1 VKLQIPS
8 SERARLNPFRFGI
21 DYDRP
26 APCDPQ
32 SLMTD
37 TNQTSPLKVSFD
49 AKRAID
55 FARSE
60 LFERTF
66 KEGMAMVEETAAYLD
81 GPGRAA
87 SKRLSRA
94 AALAYAG
101 ESMRLTTRLMQ
112 VASWLLVQRAV
123 RDGEIQLAEASSEK
137 YRLIS
142 REPQP
147 TTSFAGSDELPE
159 ALKALIIRG
168 GAIFERV
175 RRLDET
181 MYDSGAVAPANAVGN
196 QMARLTEAFM
206 R

>member
-1 VKLQIPS
+1 
-8 SERARLNPFRFGI
+8 
-21 DYDRP
+21 
-26 APCDPQ
+26 
-32 SLMTD
+32 MTD
-37 TNQTSPLKVSFD
+37 KNQSSPQRGHFD
-49 AKRAID
+49 AKRAVE

-66 KEGMAMVEETAAYLD
+66 KEGMALVEETAAYLD

-87 SKRLSRA
+87 SKRLSRT

-123 RDGEIQLAEASSEK
+123 RDGEIPLTEASSEK

-142 REPQP
+142 RDAQPAPQ
-147 TTSFAGSDELPE
+147 FAGGDELPE
-159 ALKALIIRG
+159 ALKTLIIRG
-168 GAIFERV
+168 GAVYERV

-181 MYDSGAVAPANAVGN
+181 MYEGGAEAANPVSD
-196 QMARLTEAFM
+196 QMALLHEAF
-206 R
+206 RR

>member
-1 VKLQIPS
+1 
-8 SERARLNPFRFGI
+8 
-21 DYDRP
+21 
-26 APCDPQ
+26 
-32 SLMTD
+32 MTD
-37 TNQTSPLKVSFD
+37 KTQASPNTSGFN
-49 AKRAID
+49 AQRAAD
-55 FARSE
+55 FAKSE

-66 KEGMAMVEETAAYLD
+66 KEGMSLVEETAAYLD

-123 RDGEIQLAEASSEK
+123 RDGEIALAEASGEK

-142 REPQP
+142 RDPQP
-147 TTSFAGSDELPE
+147 APNFAGADDLPE
-159 ALKALIIRG
+159 ALKVLITRG
-168 GAIFERV
+168 AAIYERV

-181 MYDSGAVAPANAVGN
+181 MYDRAGDGSNPVND
-196 QMARLTEAFM
+196 ARAKLEAAFG

>member
-1 VKLQIPS
+1 
-8 SERARLNPFRFGI
+8 
-21 DYDRP
+21 
-26 APCDPQ
+26 
-32 SLMTD
+32 MTD
-37 TNQTSPLKVSFD
+37 TNQASPIRGGFD
-49 AKRAID
+49 PTRALD

-60 LFERTF
+60 LFDRTF

-123 RDGEIQLAEASSEK
+123 RDNEIPMSEAASEK

-142 REPQP
+142 REGPQ
-147 TTSFAGSDELPE
+147 SQHFAGADELPE
-159 ALKALIIRG
+159 ALKTLIIRG
-168 GAIFERV
+168 GAIYERV

-181 MYDSGAVAPANAVGN
+181 MYEGGADAGN
-196 QMARLTEAFM
+196 PVSDQMALLTEAF
-206 R
+206 RR

>member
-1 VKLQIPS
+1 MRAGFDP
-8 SERARLNPFRFGI
+8 ERALE
-21 DYDRP
+21 
-26 APCDPQ
+26 
-32 SLMTD
+32 
-37 TNQTSPLKVSFD
+37 
-49 AKRAID
+49 

-60 LFERTF
+60 VFDRTF
-66 KEGMAMVEETAAYLD
+66 NEGMALVEETAGYLD

-123 RDGEIQLAEASSEK
+123 RDGEIHLAEAASEK

-142 REPQP
+142 REAQP
-147 TTSFAGSDELPE
+147 TPSFAAADDLPP

-168 GAIFERV
+168 SAIYERV

-181 MYDSGAVAPANAVGN
+181 MYEADADATNAVSDQLAMLQQAFGN
-196 QMARLTEAFM
+196 
-206 R
+206 

>member
-1 VKLQIPS
+1 
-8 SERARLNPFRFGI
+8 
-21 DYDRP
+21 
-26 APCDPQ
+26 
-32 SLMTD
+32 M
-37 TNQTSPLKVSFD
+37 
-49 AKRAID
+49 D

-66 KEGMAMVEETAAYLD
+66 KEGMALVEETAAYLD

-123 RDGEIQLAEASSEK
+123 RDGEIQMSEASSEK

-147 TTSFAGSDELPE
+147 QSFAGGDELPE
-159 ALKALIIRG
+159 ALKTLIIRG
-168 GAIFERV
+168 GAIYERV

-181 MYDSGAVAPANAVGN
+181 MYEGGAETANPVNDQMAKLNAVFG
-196 QMARLTEAFM
+196 R
-206 R
+206 

>member
-1 VKLQIPS
+1 
-8 SERARLNPFRFGI
+8 
-21 DYDRP
+21 
-26 APCDPQ
+26 
-32 SLMTD
+32 MTE
-37 TNQTSPLKVSFD
+37 TNQASPIRPRFD
-49 AKRAID
+49 AQRSID

-66 KEGMAMVEETAAYLD
+66 KEGMNLVEETAAYLD

-87 SKRLSRA
+87 SKRLSRT

-123 RDGEIQLAEASSEK
+123 RDGEIQLMEAATEK

-142 REPQP
+142 REHQPQA
-147 TTSFAGSDELPE
+147 SFAGGDELPE
-159 ALKALIIRG
+159 ALKTLILRG
-168 GAIFERV
+168 GAIYDRV

-181 MYDSGAVAPANAVGN
+181 MYEGGGETANPVSDQLAK
-196 QMARLTEAFM
+196 LTEAFA

>member
-1 VKLQIPS
+1 
-8 SERARLNPFRFGI
+8 
-21 DYDRP
+21 
-26 APCDPQ
+26 
-32 SLMTD
+32 MTD
-37 TNQTSPLKVSFD
+37 TNQASPISSGYD
-49 AKRAID
+49 AKRAMD

-66 KEGMAMVEETAAYLD
+66 KEGMGLVEETAAYLD

-123 RDGEIQLAEASSEK
+123 RDGEIPLTEAASDK

-142 REPQP
+142 REAQPAPQ
-147 TTSFAGSDELPE
+147 FAGADDLPE
-159 ALKALIIRG
+159 ALKVLIVRG
-168 GAIFERV
+168 GAIYERV

-181 MYDSGAVAPANAVGN
+181 MYDGGVAEVANPVSD
-196 QMARLTEAFM
+196 QMARLAEAF
-206 R
+206 RR

>member
-1 VKLQIPS
+1 
-8 SERARLNPFRFGI
+8 
-21 DYDRP
+21 
-26 APCDPQ
+26 
-32 SLMTD
+32 MTE
-37 TNQTSPLKVSFD
+37 TNQPSPLKGHFD
-49 AKRAID
+49 AQRAVD

-66 KEGMAMVEETAAYLD
+66 KEGMGLVEETAAYLD

-112 VASWLLVQRAV
+112 VASWLLVQRAM
-123 RDGEIQLAEASSEK
+123 RDGEIQLAEAASEK

-142 REPQP
+142 RDAQP
-147 TTSFAGSDELPE
+147 SSPFAGSDELPE
-159 ALKALIIRG
+159 ALRTLIARG
-168 GAIFERV
+168 AAVFERV

-181 MYDSGAVAPANAVGN
+181 MYEGGAEAANPVSD
-196 QMARLTEAFM
+196 QMAKLQQVFGR
-206 R
+206 

>member
-1 VKLQIPS
+1 
-8 SERARLNPFRFGI
+8 
-21 DYDRP
+21 
-26 APCDPQ
+26 
-32 SLMTD
+32 MTD
-37 TNQTSPLKVSFD
+37 TTQPSPNTGASD
-49 AKRAID
+49 APRASD

-60 LFERTF
+60 VFERTF
-66 KEGMAMVEETAAYLD
+66 KEGMALVEETAAYLD

-87 SKRLSRA
+87 SKRLSRG

-123 RDGEIQLAEASSEK
+123 RDGEIPLTEAASEK

-142 REPQP
+142 RETQAGAN
-147 TTSFAGSDELPE
+147 FAGADELPE
-159 ALKALIIRG
+159 ALKTLIVRG
-168 GAIFERV
+168 GAIYERV

-181 MYDSGAVAPANAVGN
+181 MYGEGGADPSNAVSD
-196 QMARLTEAFM
+196 QMAKLNAAFS

>member
-1 VKLQIPS
+1 
-8 SERARLNPFRFGI
+8 
-21 DYDRP
+21 
-26 APCDPQ
+26 
-32 SLMTD
+32 M
-37 TNQTSPLKVSFD
+37 
-49 AKRAID
+49 D

-60 LFERTF
+60 VFERTF
-66 KEGMAMVEETAAYLD
+66 KEGMGLVEETAAYLD

-123 RDGEIQLAEASSEK
+123 RDGEINLAEASSDK

-142 REPQP
+142 RETQPPQ
-147 TTSFAGSDELPE
+147 SFAASDELPE
-159 ALKALIIRG
+159 TLKALIIRG
-168 GAIFERV
+168 GAIYERV

-181 MYDSGAVAPANAVGN
+181 MYEGGDDSPVNPVSD
-196 QMARLTEAFM
+196 QRDKLEQAFK

>member
-1 VKLQIPS
+1 MRS
-8 SERARLNPFRFGI
+8 GF
-21 DYDRP
+21 
-26 APCDPQ
+26 DPQ
-32 SLMTD
+32 
-37 TNQTSPLKVSFD
+37 
-49 AKRAID
+49 RALD

-60 LFERTF
+60 LFDRTF
-66 KEGMAMVEETAAYLD
+66 KEGMGLVEETAGYLD

-123 RDGEIQLAEASSEK
+123 RDGEIQMAEAASEK

-142 REPQP
+142 REAPAA
-147 TTSFAGSDELPE
+147 TGFAGADELPE

-168 GAIFERV
+168 GAIYERV

-181 MYDSGAVAPANAVGN
+181 MYEGGSEVANPVSD
-196 QMARLTEAFM
+196 QMAMLADAF
-206 R
+206 RR